1 MPVPELDRPVKRERI
16 VLTGDVP
23 SPMNPP
29 EGCRFNPRCRYATE
43 RCRAERPILRAL
55 PDGRQVACHYP
66 ARRRGETRGCLNSRW
81 QEPQWKQAHRFGR
94 DGGWIRM
101 AKSSPMA
108 ERVRV
113 REVRV
118 LSDDWYLLK
127 KTTLDYKR
135 RDGSWQTLNR
145 ETYDR
150 GNGAAILLYDPARGT
165 VLLIR
170 QFRYPAFVNGHPE
183 PLIEVPAGLL
193 DELSPE
199 EAIRREAEE
208 EAGCRVAQPRRVF
221 EAFMSPGSVTERLVY
236 LRRRIQRRDPHRRWR
251 RTGGGGRGH
260 RGPRAHAWTR
270 PWPW

>member
-1 MPVPELDRPVKRERI
+1 MDKDREAP
-16 VLTGDVP
+16 
-23 SPMNPP
+23 
-29 EGCRFNPRCRYATE
+29 
-43 RCRAERPILRAL
+43 
-55 PDGRQVACHYP
+55 
-66 ARRRGETRGCLNSRW
+66 
-81 QEPQWKQAHRFGR
+81 
-94 DGGWIRM
+94 
-101 AKSSPMA
+101 PMA

-208 EAGCRVAQPRRVF
+208 EAGCHVAQPRRVF

-236 LRRRIQRRDPHRRWR
+236 FVAEYSAATRIAD
-251 RTGGGGRGH
+251 GGGLAAEGEDIEVLERTLDEALAMVARGEIVD
-260 RGPRAHAWTR
+260 GKTIMLLQYAKLNGLLGG
-270 PWPW
+270 

>member
-1 MPVPELDRPVKRERI
+1 
-16 VLTGDVP
+16 
-23 SPMNPP
+23 
-29 EGCRFNPRCRYATE
+29 
-43 RCRAERPILRAL
+43 
-55 PDGRQVACHYP
+55 
-66 ARRRGETRGCLNSRW
+66 
-81 QEPQWKQAHRFGR
+81 
-94 DGGWIRM
+94 
-101 AKSSPMA
+101 MA

-127 KTTLDYKR
+127 KTTLDYQR

-165 VLLIR
+165 VLLVR

-183 PLIEVPAGLL
+183 PLIEVAAGLL

-208 EAGCRVAQPRRVF
+208 EAGCHVAQPRRVF
-221 EAFMSPGSVTERLVY
+221 EAFMSPGSVTERLVFFVAEY
-236 LRRRIQRRDPHRRWR
+236 SAATRITD
-251 RTGGGGRGH
+251 GGGLAAEGEDIEVLERTPG
-260 RGPRAHAWTR
+260 
-270 PWPW
+270 

>member
-1 MPVPELDRPVKRERI
+1 MDKDGEL
-16 VLTGDVP
+16 
-23 SPMNPP
+23 
-29 EGCRFNPRCRYATE
+29 
-43 RCRAERPILRAL
+43 
-55 PDGRQVACHYP
+55 
-66 ARRRGETRGCLNSRW
+66 
-81 QEPQWKQAHRFGR
+81 
-94 DGGWIRM
+94 
-101 AKSSPMA
+101 SPMA

-208 EAGCRVAQPRRVF
+208 EAGCHVAQPRRVF

-236 LRRRIQRRDPHRRWR
+236 FVAEYSAATRIAD
-251 RTGGGGRGH
+251 GGGVAAEGEDIEVLERSLDDALAMVTRGEIVDGKTILLLQYAKLH
-260 RGPRAHAWTR
+260 GLLGG
-270 PWPW
+270 